1 MDQLSFRI
9 CKPLQI
15 AKIQRYMLYTCSAR
29 TNIKSTRSKSVP
41 CNRLELISRA
51 RSNIELTSL
60 NLSLNQPARDPG
72 TWTEE
77 KKVEHMS
84 R

>member
-1 MDQLSFRI
+1 MDKLAFRI
-9 CKPLQI
+9 CKPQ
-15 AKIQRYMLYTCSAR
+15 KINACSAR